1 MPNDTDDKKLIG
13 QMFKSMID
21 RNPKKRKIKPNSRN
35 YEMLDLDL
43 YDTSSEDEDYT
54 LPNNAPVDEESDDGN
69 ENEDS
74 EQNEESEDDEEN
86 EDSENEESEQDDED
100 SEDETNH
107 NYSSNLNENSYSIS
121 ETTSTENKTSIKF
134 KLNNSNKSNQV
145 TTNQHIHNNKSTTQ
159 KHRHDETKFKKL
171 LICSIC
177 LSDESLEIDEI
188 AECDCCLIT
197 VHESCYGLIN
207 PNVEVESLNS
217 DASSN
222 TTEPW
227 FCDAC
232 KANKSVDELSCELCP
247 KQGGIFKQTETGRWV
262 HLVCALYINGVAFSN
277 TQQLSGITLFEMN
290 YERWAAKSCS
300 LCEDERFAR
309 TGVCISCDA
318 GMCRNYFHVT
328 CAQSY
333 GLLCD
338 AQNIEDT
345 EAAVADPFYAHC
357 KQHAIEKHIVKIKK
371 RNYLAL
377 QLRLKQLNSIGRSM
391 DERILN
397 KLEEVRSAYNEET
410 KIALERK
417 NILQNLNYKA
427 PRPLLSSSN
436 AVRKLISKAEL
447 LGMSPQAQ
455 IISSQDMMD
464 MRKKW
469 HIPVAFSV
477 EYVGYYLD
485 RNARLKS
492 MQKKQEE
499 LNKQTEQLKNQEEQA
514 INRYEEKAKNCEQIN
529 ETFNESLSA
538 LTNLYN
544 SLSLL
549 TNSKLSIPPKLLPN
563 TYRKSSTIKM
573 TNGVSGI
580 SSVISNRNG
589 DQEYSNR
596 KLLKCC
602 GICKRSNDQHSL
614 ALCDNCKLYYH
625 FQCLD
630 PPLTRLPRKSKYGFW
645 QCSECTQ
652 RQDEEEEE
660 LAQQPV
666 DINETRKLRENVNAP
681 MKYLPESNG
690 NFLLIFFLK
699 IIDETNN
706 FIFIF

>member
-1 MPNDTDDKKLIG
+1 MPNDTDEKKLLG

-35 YEMLDLDL
+35 YEMLNLEMFG
-43 YDTSSEDEDYT
+43 DTSSDDEDYCMPKDTPEDEDI
-54 LPNNAPVDEESDDGN
+54 DESDDAEEEG
-69 ENEDS
+69 
-74 EQNEESEDDEEN
+74 EESSDEDEEEDEASSDEPDDEEP
-86 EDSENEESEQDDED
+86 
-100 SEDETNH
+100 
-107 NYSSNLNENSYSIS
+107 SNGFNENSYSIS

-134 KLNNSNKSNQV
+134 KLNNSVANKSGNAS
-145 TTNQHIHNNKSTTQ
+145 NH
-159 KHRHDETKFKKL
+159 KHAAAKPLETKFKQL

-188 AECDCCLIT
+188 VECDCCSIT

-207 PNVEVESLNS
+207 PNEEVESLNS
-217 DASSN
+217 EASSN

-232 KANKSVDELSCELCP
+232 KANRRVNELNCELCP
-247 KQGGIFKQTETGRWV
+247 KQGGILKQTETGRWV
-262 HLVCALYINGVAFSN
+262 HLVCALYISGVAFSN

-290 YERWAAKSCS
+290 YERWAARSCS

-328 CAQSY
+328 CAQSH

-338 AQNIEDT
+338 AQNIEEMPD
-345 EAAVADPFYAHC
+345 AVADPFYAHC
-357 KQHAIEKHIVKIKK
+357 KQHALEKHIVKSKK

-377 QLRLKQLNSIGRSM
+377 QLRLKQIGAIGQSM
-391 DERILN
+391 DERILC
-397 KLEEVRSAYNEET
+397 KLEEARQNYSDDNR
-410 KIALERK
+410 IALERK

-436 AVRKLISKAEL
+436 AVRKLIAKAEL
-447 LGMSPQAQ
+447 LGMSPQGH
-455 IISSQDMMD
+455 IISSQDMID

-499 LNKQTEQLKNQEEQA
+499 LNRQTQQLRKQEEQA
-514 INRYEEKAKNCEQIN
+514 IKCYEEKAKNYEQVN
-529 ETFNESLSA
+529 KTYQDNLA
-538 LTNLYN
+538 TLTGLYS

-549 TNSKLSIPPKLLPN
+549 TNSKLSVPTKFLMPAN
-563 TYRKSSTIKM
+563 GGKSKM
-573 TNGVSGI
+573 ANGIANAVNSL
-580 SSVISNRNG
+580 NG
-589 DQEYSNR
+589 DHLNR
-596 KLLKCC
+596 RLLKCC
-602 GICKRSNDQHSL
+602 GICNRSNDQHSL
-614 ALCDNCKLYYH
+614 AFCDNCKLYYH

-630 PPLTRLPRKSKYGFW
+630 PPLTRMPKKSRFGIW
-645 QCSECTQ
+645 QCSECSQ
-652 RQDEEEEE
+652 KQDEEEEE
-660 LAQQPV
+660 LAQQQV
-666 DINETRKLRENVNAP
+666 DVNETRRLRENVVP
-681 MKYLPESNG
+681 PQKYLPESNG
-690 NFLLIFFLK
+690 EFFRAQFLV
-699 IIDETNN
+699 
-706 FIFIF
+706 